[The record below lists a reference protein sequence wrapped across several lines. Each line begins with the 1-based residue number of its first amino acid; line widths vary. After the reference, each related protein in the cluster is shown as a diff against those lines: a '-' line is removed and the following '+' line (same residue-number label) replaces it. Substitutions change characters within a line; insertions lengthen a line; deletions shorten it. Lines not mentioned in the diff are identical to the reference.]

1 MISLVWKDLYLGR
14 SMILLVIAMF
24 GGIFVLGVLT
34 GSEEIAMYAMNIANV
49 YSMMMVPFFALNSAA
64 NEEKN
69 RTLAL
74 LRGMPISPPKRIV
87 ASKFVAALLVGV
99 LWSLISVAVM
109 LFGTRLFPGAVGGR
123 ALPPTPFLG
132 PYQMAL
138 TLPIAA
144 VTLIA
149 FFKWNSSAARTAIMV
164 LWIALYV
171 IPTVFRPAGISMTEF
186 YMKIMSPTPSAI
198 SIVLAVSLAIY
209 FLGGMLVA
217 QEIFARRELA

>member
-1 MISLVWKDLYLGR
+1 
-14 SMILLVIAMF
+14 
-24 GGIFVLGVLT
+24 
-34 GSEEIAMYAMNIANV
+34 MNIANV

-74 LRGMPISPPKRIV
+74 LRGMPISPKRIV

-99 LWSLISVAVM
+99 LWSLISVIAVS
-109 LFGTRLFPGAVGGR
+109 LGASLFPGAAGR

-149 FFKWNSSAARTAIMV
+149 FFKWNSSAARTAIMT
-164 LWIALYV
+164 LWVALYIV
-171 IPTVFRPAGISMTEF
+171 PTVFRPAGISMTEF
-186 YMKIMSPTPSAI
+186 YLKIMSPTPSAI
-198 SIVLAVSLAIY
+198 SIVLVVSLAIY
-209 FLGGMLVA
+209 FLGMLVA

>member
-1 MISLVWKDLYLGR
+1 
-14 SMILLVIAMF
+14 
-24 GGIFVLGVLT
+24 
-34 GSEEIAMYAMNIANV
+34 
-49 YSMMMVPFFALNSAA
+49 FFALNSTAH
-64 NEEKN
+64 EEKN

-74 LRGMPISPPKRIV
+74 LRGMPISPKAIV

-109 LFGTRLFPGAVGGR
+109 SLGARLFPGAVGR
-123 ALPPTPFLG
+123 TLPSTPFLG

-144 VTLIA
+144 VTLIV

-171 IPTVFRPAGISMTEF
+171 IPTAFRPAGISMTEF
-186 YMKIMSPTPSAI
+186 YMKIMSPTPAAI
-198 SIVLAVSLAIY
+198 SIVLAVSLGIY
-209 FLGGMLVA
+209 FLGMLVA
-217 QEIFARRELA
+217 QAIFTRRELA

>member
-1 MISLVWKDLYLGR
+1 MISLVWKDLYSGR
-14 SMILLVIAMF
+14 SMILLAIAMF

-34 GSEEIAMYAMNIANV
+34 GSEEIAMFGVNIVGV
-49 YSMMMVPFFALNSAA
+49 YSMMMVPFFVLNSAA

-74 LRGMPISPPKRIV
+74 LRGMPISPKAIV
-87 ASKFVAALLVGV
+87 ASKFLAALLVGV
-99 LWSLISVAVM
+99 LWSFISVAVM
-109 LFGTRLFPGAVGGR
+109 SLGARLFPGAAGR

-132 PYQMAL
+132 LYQMAL

-149 FFKWNSSAARTAIMV
+149 FFKWDSSAARTAIMI
-164 LWIALYV
+164 LWVALYIV
-171 IPTVFRPAGISMTEF
+171 PTIFRPAGMSMTEF
-186 YMKIMSPTPSAI
+186 YLKIMSPTPSAI

-209 FLGGMLVA
+209 FLGMLVA
-217 QEIFARRELA
+217 QAIFARRELA

>member
-1 MISLVWKDLYLGR
+1 MMSLVWKDLYVNR
-14 SMILLVIAMF
+14 SMIFIAIGLF

-74 LRGMPISPPKRIV
+74 LRGMPISPKRIV

-99 LWSLISVAVM
+99 LWSLISVIAVS
-109 LFGTRLFPGAVGGR
+109 LGASLFPGAAGR

-171 IPTVFRPAGISMTEF
+171 IPTAFRPAGMSMTEF
-186 YMKIMSPTPSAI
+186 YLKIMSPTPSAI

-209 FLGGMLVA
+209 FLGMLVA
-217 QEIFARRELA
+217 QAIFARRELA

>member
-1 MISLVWKDLYLGR
+1 
-14 SMILLVIAMF
+14 
-24 GGIFVLGVLT
+24 
-34 GSEEIAMYAMNIANV
+34 
-49 YSMMMVPFFALNSAA
+49 MVPFFALNSAA

-74 LRGMPISPPKRIV
+74 LRGMPISPKRIV

-109 LFGTRLFPGAVGGR
+109 LFGTRLFPGAVGR

-209 FLGGMLVA
+209 FLGMLVA

>member
-1 MISLVWKDLYLGR
+1 MISLVWKDPYSGR
-14 SMILLVIAMF
+14 LMILLGIAMF
-24 GGIFVLGVLT
+24 GGTFVLGVLT

-74 LRGMPISPPKRIV
+74 LRGMPISPKRIV

-99 LWSLISVAVM
+99 LWSLISVIAVS
-109 LFGTRLFPGAVGGR
+109 LGASLFPGAAGR

-149 FFKWNSSAARTAIMV
+149 FFKWNSSAARTAIMT
-164 LWIALYV
+164 LWVALYIV
-171 IPTVFRPAGISMTEF
+171 PTVFRPAGISMTEF
-186 YMKIMSPTPSAI
+186 YLKIMSPTPSAI
-198 SIVLAVSLAIY
+198 SIVLVVSLAIY
-209 FLGGMLVA
+209 FLGMLVA